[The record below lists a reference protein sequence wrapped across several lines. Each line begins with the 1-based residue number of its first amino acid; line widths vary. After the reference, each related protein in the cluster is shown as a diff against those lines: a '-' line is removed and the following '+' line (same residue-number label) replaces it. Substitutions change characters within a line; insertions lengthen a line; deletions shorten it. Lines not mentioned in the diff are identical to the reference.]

1 MRLAD
6 LVVASAAALCASDE
20 AKATTV
26 RFEQTADVS
35 VVGGVTGVNPG
46 DTLTMRADLN
56 EINRTV
62 AGSTL
67 TIFFDPTDFS
77 FIGGPAEGAFRLD
90 RLSFTNRAGQDIF
103 SAFLDSA
110 PSPNGAKIGGQPVS
124 SYIAVL
130 PKDAALD
137 GVDLSTATVLELL
150 QRFADPDDNAL
161 ISYLGAAFVEANNP
175 RLTARELSNVT
186 AVPLGGGWLFMITG
200 IAGLGFVSRHGR
212 EIEAAVNQRAPA
224 QEPADEGR
232 RGRIVADSR
241 SRGAGPHDRREA
253 GAWRQVGGHGGEAG
267 VAGPSPLDRVA

>member
-1 MRLAD
+1 MAWSLGSIAD
-6 LVVASAAALCASDE
+6 GFGAVAGNARNAVGGFIMTTAAALGAASE
-20 AKATTV
+20 ANATTV

-56 EINRTV
+56 EISRTV
-62 AGSTL
+62 AGSTV

-150 QRFADPDDNAL
+150 QRFAAPDDNAL

-186 AVPLGGGWLFMITG
+186 AVPLPTALPLMLTG
-200 IAGLGFVSRHGR
+200 LAGLYLAR
-212 EIEAAVNQRAPA
+212 
-224 QEPADEGR
+224 R
-232 RGRIVADSR
+232 RGAKAGNDGLGDLAPVGKVA
-241 SRGAGPHDRREA
+241 
-253 GAWRQVGGHGGEAG
+253 
-267 VAGPSPLDRVA
+267 